1 MGFDTI
7 EINLVE
13 VLKCIE
19 NEILKVDMYK
29 AWSVKRWKLAVHE
42 EQKGDVVNSIEK
54 VIPINYFCILIWEN
68 SIG

>member
-54 VIPINYFCILIWEN
+54 SYSHQLFLHLNM
-68 SIG
+68 GK